1 MASIILFYFPSE
13 KIVFAHIR
21 ARGLR
26 SISRVATPSNFVQ
39 KHGKECE
46 NKASWDIKASG
57 WI

>member
-1 MASIILFYFPSE
+1 MVS
-13 KIVFAHIR
+13 AHII

-26 SISRVATPSNFVQ
+26 SISRVAMPSNFVQ